1 MPSQSFL
8 GIIDH
13 NKITNHLIG
22 VMDDETEAYLKVR
35 VMGGMGGGEE
45 EIVAYLKVRATGG
58 SERTGDHVR

>member
-1 MPSQSFL
+1 MV
-8 GIIDH
+8 IYEA
-13 NKITNHLIG
+13 
-22 VMDDETEAYLKVR
+22 ETEAYLKVR